1 MKRIMMMLLAG
12 GGLLSARG
20 AVDPALFRWT
30 ADVAVPPV
38 SREEPAGFEVPVA
51 VFEQAAPALTD
62 VRLLDQ
68 RGRAVPHITE
78 RLLGPVTGRVD
89 QAVGADAVTAI
100 PDELNNEIQIEYAL
114 HTNAPSVTRLVI
126 DTPLRDFERMVAV
139 EGCGADGIW
148 RTLVDRA
155 AIFDLSRFINM
166 SQYAVALPPNDCR
179 RFRLAIRGVTDQA
192 ESAAAE
198 ITRQVGGTGAVERL
212 MVEWRPLR
220 IDRVRFFAES
230 RVTNYTAAIT
240 NTYPVR
246 GAAVRHI
253 KEGRV
258 TVVRF
263 AVPCVPLTCV
273 RLNVDDQN
281 FSRMYAL
288 HAIRAGKDQW
298 GRPQET
304 RLLLARGM
312 VSRFNLR
319 AVRREAMDI
328 TISEAHFSDYELV
341 IENGDNPLLS
351 ISGVEV
357 SGPAYQVGFIARPGE
372 SYRLFFGGVK
382 DLPVPD
388 YDVAALRALREQE
401 RAMTPAVLSSVRPN
415 PACRPEKAVG
425 GNVLRWLLSAALVL
439 IVVVLG
445 WALLRAWR
453 RMEPPAGDG
462 GAMGQSA

>member
-12 GGLLSARG
+12 GGLLSAHG

-30 ADVAVPPV
+30 ADVAVPLV

-51 VFEQAAPALTD
+51 VFEQAAVALAD

-68 RGRAVPHITE
+68 RGRAVPHLME
-78 RLLGPVTGRVD
+78 RLLGPVTGMVEH
-89 QAVGADAVTAI
+89 AVGASAVTAI

-114 HTNAPSVTRLVI
+114 HTNALPPTRLVI
-126 DTPLRDFERMVAV
+126 DTPLRDFERMVSV
-139 EGCGADGIW
+139 EGCGADGVW
-148 RTLVDRA
+148 RTLVGRA

-166 SQYAVALPPNDCR
+166 AQYAVALPPGDCR
-179 RFRLAIRGVTDQA
+179 RFRLTIRGVTDQA
-192 ESAAAE
+192 ESATAE
-198 ITRQVGGTGAVERL
+198 ITRQVGGRAATERL

-220 IDRVRFFAES
+220 VDRVRFFAEMN
-230 RVTNYTAAIT
+230 VTNYTAAIT

-263 AVPCVPLTCV
+263 AVPRVPLTCV
-273 RLNVDDQN
+273 RLKVDDQN

-288 HAIRAGKDQW
+288 HAIRSGKDQW
-298 GRPQET
+298 GRPQEN
-304 RLLLARGM
+304 RLLLSRGM
-312 VSRFNLR
+312 ISRFNLR
-319 AVRREAMDI
+319 AVQREALDI
-328 TISEAHFSDYELV
+328 AIAESRFSDYELV
-341 IENGDNPLLS
+341 VENGDNPLLN

-357 SGPAYQVGFIARPGE
+357 SGPAYQIDFIARPDE

-382 DLPVPD
+382 DMPPPD

-401 RAMTPAVLSSVRPN
+401 RSVVRAVLSSVRPN
-415 PACRPEKAVG
+415 TACRPEKAVS
-425 GNVLRWLLSAALVL
+425 GNVLRRLLGAALVL
-439 IVVVLG
+439 IVIVLG

-453 RMEPPAGDG
+453 RMEPPAGDDPP
-462 GAMGQSA
+462 A

>member
-12 GGLLSARG
+12 GGLLSAHG

-51 VFEQAAPALTD
+51 VFEQAAASLGD

-68 RGRAVPHITE
+68 RGRAVPHLAE
-78 RLLGPVTGRVD
+78 RLLGPVTGTVD
-89 QAVGADAVTAI
+89 HAVGASAVTAI
-100 PDELNNEIQIEYAL
+100 PDELNNEIRIEYAL
-114 HTNAPSVTRLVI
+114 HTNALPPTRLVI
-126 DTPLRDFERMVAV
+126 DTPLRDFERMVSV
-139 EGCGADGIW
+139 EGCGADGVW
-148 RTLVDRA
+148 RTLVGRA

-166 SQYAVALPPNDCR
+166 AQYAVALPPGDCR
-179 RFRLAIRGVTDQA
+179 RFRLTIRGVTDQA

-198 ITRQVGGTGAVERL
+198 ITRQVGGSAATERL

-220 IDRVRFFAES
+220 VDRVRFFAEMK
-230 RVTNYTAAIT
+230 VTNYTAAIT
-240 NTYPVR
+240 NAYPVR

-263 AVPCVPLTCV
+263 AVPRVPLTCV
-273 RLNVDDQN
+273 RLKVDDQN

-288 HAIRAGKDQW
+288 HAIRSGKDQW
-298 GRPQET
+298 GRPQEN
-304 RLLLARGM
+304 RLLLSRGM
-312 VSRFNLR
+312 ISRFNLR
-319 AVRREAMDI
+319 AVQREALDI
-328 TISEAHFSDYELV
+328 PIAEARFSDYELV
-341 IENGDNPLLS
+341 VENGDNPLLN

-357 SGPAYQVGFIARPGE
+357 SGPAYQVDFIARPGE

-382 DLPVPD
+382 DVPAPD
-388 YDVAALRALREQE
+388 YDVAALRALRQQE
-401 RAMTPAVLSSVRPN
+401 RSVTRAALSSVRPN
-415 PACRPEKAVG
+415 TACRPEKAVS
-425 GNVLRWLLSAALVL
+425 GNVLRRLLGAALVL

-453 RMEPPAGDG
+453 RMEPPAGD
-462 GAMGQSA
+462 ATSA